1 MSVEVFVTV
10 IVTVSASAGFWD
22 IMKYII
28 SRRKGKKQTVQ
39 DEALLALLHDR
50 LYDLLGKFGQQ
61 EYVDADDYNNLVH
74 LYNAYR
80 ARNGNGLIQRMFE
93 QVSRLPIR

>member
-10 IVTVSASAGFWD
+10 IVTVIASAGFWD
-22 IMKYII
+22 FMKYII
-28 SRRKGKKQTVQ
+28 SRRKGKKQTVE

-50 LYDLLGKFGQQ
+50 LYDLLCKFSQQ

-80 ARNGNGLIQRMFE
+80 ALNGNGLIQRMFE